1 MTIFISHRGN
11 LLGKDLNLENNP
23 TQVESVIK
31 KGYDCEIDLHMVGK
45 KLFLG
50 HDEPQY
56 DISINWLLE
65 HSKRLW
71 IHAKNFDA
79 LNLLNSK
86 YKELNYFWHQEDDFT
101 LTSDN
106 LIWTFPEKQTSHNS
120 IIVKLEYEADYLKN
134 NIFYGI
140 CSDYIERYRNEI

>member
-56 DISINWLLE
+56 G
-65 HSKRLW
+65 H
-71 IHAKNFDA
+71 
-79 LNLLNSK
+79 
-86 YKELNYFWHQEDDFT
+86 
-101 LTSDN
+101 
-106 LIWTFPEKQTSHNS
+106 
-120 IIVKLEYEADYLKN
+120 
-134 NIFYGI
+134 
-140 CSDYIERYRNEI
+140 